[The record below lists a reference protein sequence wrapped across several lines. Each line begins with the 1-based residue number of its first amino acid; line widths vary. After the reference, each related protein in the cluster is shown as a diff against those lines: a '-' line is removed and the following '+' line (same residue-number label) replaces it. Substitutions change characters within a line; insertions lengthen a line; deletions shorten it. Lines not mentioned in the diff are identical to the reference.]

1 MRIAKYLH
9 SCLLVEEGG
18 VRLLIDPGRFSFA
31 EGRVR
36 PEDFGRLD
44 AVALTHHHPDH
55 ADPAALVEIVHRTG
69 ARLLGN
75 RETAQSLRGHG
86 LDVTVVEA
94 GEYRV
99 GALRLDAVPA
109 DHEPILDDHTPAN
122 TAYLVDGVLL
132 HCGDSLHPGLLAH
145 RGVAVAAV
153 PVTAPF
159 LTERAVAGF
168 VAQLQPGAVLP
179 VHDGHARDFFLR
191 QRYDTYRRYVERLGV
206 VFHALTEPG
215 ACITVGRPG
224 PP

>member
-9 SCLLVEEGG
+9 SCLLVEQDG

-31 EGRVR
+31 EGRVD
-36 PEDFGRLD
+36 PADFGRLD

-55 ADPAALVEIVHRTG
+55 ADPAALVEIVRRTG

-75 RETAQSLRGHG
+75 QETAEALRADG
-86 LDVTVVEA
+86 LDVTVLAEGAHDV
-94 GEYRV
+94 R
-99 GALRLDAVPA
+99 ALRLDAVPA
-109 DHEPILDDHTPAN
+109 DHEPVLDDRTPRN
-122 TAYLVDGVLL
+122 TAYLVGGRLL
-132 HCGDSLHPGLLAH
+132 HCGDSLHPGLLAY

-153 PVTAPF
+153 PVMAPF

-191 QRYDTYRRYVERLGV
+191 QRYDTFRRYVERLGIT
-206 VFHALTEPG
+206 FHALAEPG
-215 ACITVGRPG
+215 AAVTV
-224 PP
+224 

>member
-9 SCLLVEEGG
+9 SCLLVEQDG
-18 VRLLIDPGRFSFA
+18 VRLLIDPGRFGFV

-55 ADPAALVEIVHRTG
+55 ADPEALVEIVRRTG

-75 RETAQSLRGHG
+75 RETAEALRGHG
-86 LDVTVVEA
+86 LDVTVAES
-94 GEYRV
+94 GEHRI
-99 GALRLDAVPA
+99 GPLRLDAVPA
-109 DHEPILDDHTPAN
+109 DHEPILDDHTPGN
-122 TAYLVDGVLL
+122 TGYLVGGRLL
-132 HCGDSLHPGLLAH
+132 HCGDSLHPGLLAY

-153 PVTAPF
+153 PVMAPF

-179 VHDGHARDFFLR
+179 VHDGYARDFFLR
-191 QRYDTYRRYVERLGV
+191 QRYETYRRYVEPLGIT
-206 VFHALTEPG
+206 FHALAEPG
-215 ACITVGRPG
+215 AGITI
-224 PP
+224 